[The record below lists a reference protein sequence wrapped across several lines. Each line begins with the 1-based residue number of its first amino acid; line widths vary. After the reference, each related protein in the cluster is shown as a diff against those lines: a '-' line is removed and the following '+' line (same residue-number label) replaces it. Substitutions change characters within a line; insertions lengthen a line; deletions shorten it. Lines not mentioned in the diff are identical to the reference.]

1 MGDVVNLNQARKA
14 RLRKDKAASAKAN
27 RAKFGRTA
35 AQKAQE
41 KARAEQLQRGLD
53 QAIREDRPKDE
64 GQD

>member
-53 QAIREDRPKDE
+53 QAIREDRPKDT
-64 GQD
+64 DLD

>member
-53 QAIREDRPKDE
+53 QAIREDRPKDAD
-64 GQD
+64 QD

>member
-53 QAIREDRPKDE
+53 QAIREDRPKDA
-64 GQD
+64 DLD

>member
-14 RLRKDKAASAKAN
+14 RLRKDKAASAKAH

-53 QAIREDRPKDE
+53 QAIREDRPKDAD
-64 GQD
+64 QD